1 MLITSVWIKLIAL
14 YNNRQMRTRGS
25 MVGMYRIILLCV
37 SFMYSVV
44 RYRKVSIVYIRDI
57 LPTHYHS
64 DLKGMDMNIIINNC
78 ILLYFW
84 NVFEN
89 SLKLLWLV
97 QFVTSCV
104 GKTYWKQFGGF
115 AADAIESPKKVN
127 SFIFPM
133 FLSRVA
139 RWSVWF
145 ILKCRIRI

>member
-1 MLITSVWIKLIAL
+1 MLKTTVWIKFIGL

-25 MVGMYRIILLCV
+25 VVGMYRIILLCV

-57 LPTHYHS
+57 LPTHYHN
-64 DLKGMDMNIIINNC
+64 DLKGMDMKIIVNNC

-104 GKTYWKQFGGF
+104 GKKYWKQFGGL
-115 AADAIESPKKVN
+115 AADAIESQKKLMVL
-127 SFIFPM
+127 FFRC
-133 FLSRVA
+133 FWAEWQGEVYDLY
-139 RWSVWF
+139 
-145 ILKCRIRI
+145 